1 MNNSELLYWLK
12 DAKIHRY
19 AIGAFN
25 ANNLEQVQAIAIA
38 AEAEQAPVILQAS
51 HNCLRYL
58 GRENTVLGLQYFYA
72 MAKVAADSVNFPFFI
87 HLDHGTYNEVL
98 WAIGLGFDSVMFD
111 GGDLPF
117 DENIRQTR
125 ELSEIAHRSDIC
137 IEAEL
142 GEVPKPGGTVSE
154 EVGELTNPEKVNA
167 FVQSTGID
175 SLAIAIGSVHG
186 GKEKRVRLDLPL
198 LQKIADQVDIPLVLH
213 GSSGVL
219 DEDIIESI
227 KYGICKVNTATQSN
241 VAFSRANQEYL
252 QTYPDTADPR
262 KYLRLAREKMTQAVR
277 ERIQSIGAAGK
288 AAK

>member
-12 DAKIHRY
+12 DAKNHRY

-25 ANNLEQVQAIAIA
+25 ANNLEQVQAVAMA

-58 GRENTVLGLQYFYA
+58 GRENTVLGMQYFYA
-72 MAKVAADSVNFPFFI
+72 MAKVAVASVNVPFFI

-125 ELSEIAHRSDIC
+125 ELSEIAHSSDIC

-142 GEVPKPGGTVSE
+142 GEVPKPGGTVNE
-154 EVGELTNPEKVNA
+154 EVGELTNPEKVNS

-186 GKEKRVRLDLPL
+186 GKEKHVRLDLPL

-219 DEDIIESI
+219 DEDILESI
-227 KYGICKVNTATQSN
+227 KCGICKVNTATQSN

-262 KYLRLAREKMTQAVR
+262 KYLRLAREEMTQAVR